1 MNKSVRSGAVAG
13 GVVAFAILGTW
24 LLATTVFDR
33 SGGVPL
39 QRLQPPHEQEATP
52 QAPACEKPIA
62 EHATI
67 VQATPTT
74 ASSRDEHF
82 TQVLDELASRQR
94 QEAFNAIFNGNEW
107 RCASITL

>member
-67 VQATPTT
+67 CLLYTSPSPRDRTRSRMP
-74 ASSRDEHF
+74 SS
-82 TQVLDELASRQR
+82 A
-94 QEAFNAIFNGNEW
+94 
-107 RCASITL
+107 